1 MARRVER
8 NTAPSRCGLARP
20 LAVATVARVKILPT
34 IAVIGL
40 TACSA
45 FAASSKPALKLFAER
60 LVAPL
65 DIAPLGDGQL
75 LIADQVGRIHLADR
89 DGKLAEKRVLDLRD
103 AALFQSGR
111 FDERGLN
118 GIAVHPKF
126 AANQKFYAYYTA
138 PLRKSAPTNWNCTG
152 RLVEFTLKDG
162 AATDERVLLEID
174 MPYANHHGGRMA
186 FGPDGLL
193 HLGIGDGGNTCDIGM
208 GHSPQGNGQDTM
220 KLHAKILRIDVDRK
234 DAGKEYGIPRDNPFA
249 DGSKGAP
256 EVFAWGLRNPWG
268 LSFDRGGNREF
279 FVADVGQDSWEEIN
293 IVVKGGNYGWRIREG
308 LVCFDPKAPRKPPE
322 DCPKVG
328 ALGEPLLDPALAY
341 KNMGKYAKD
350 PDAKGI
356 SITGGYVY
364 RGKLHPQLTG
374 KYIFADWSRAWAKP
388 DGVMY
393 AASRGADGK
402 WTMAALD
409 LATHPGGAIGAYITA
424 IGEDADGELY
434 VMTNDS
440 NMMKGN
446 TGKVYKLIAQ

>member
-1 MARRVER
+1 MKHGGR
-8 NTAPSRCGLARP
+8 TTGFSRCGLAG
-20 LAVATVARVKILPT
+20 LTAAVTVPRVKILPT
-34 IAVIGL
+34 LAAIGL
-40 TACSA
+40 TACCA
-45 FAASSKPALKLFAER
+45 CAADSKPALKLFADR

-65 DIAPLGDGQL
+65 DLASIGGGQL

-89 DGKLAEKRVLDLRD
+89 DGKLAETRVLDLRD
-103 AALFQSGR
+103 AALFVSGR

-126 AANQKFYAYYTA
+126 AANRKFYAFYTA
-138 PLRKSAPTNWNCTG
+138 ALRKSVPTNWNCTA
-152 RLVEFTLKDG
+152 RLAEFTFKDG
-162 AATDERVLLEID
+162 AATDERILLEID

-193 HLGIGDGGNTCDIGM
+193 YLGTGDGGNAHDVGI
-208 GHSPQGNGQDTM
+208 GHSPQGNGQDTT
-220 KLHAKILRIDVDRK
+220 KLLGKILRIDVDRK
-234 DAGKEYGIPRDNPFA
+234 DAGREYGIPKDNPFA
-249 DGSKGAP
+249 DGGKGAP
-256 EVFAWGLRNPWG
+256 EIFAWGMRNPWG
-268 LSFDRGGNREF
+268 LSFDRAGKRDL

-293 IVVKGGNYGWRIREG
+293 LVVKGGNYGWRIREG
-308 LVCFDPKAPRKPPE
+308 FVCFDPKAPRKPPE
-322 DCPKVG
+322 DCPKTG

-350 PDAKGI
+350 PEAKGI

-388 DGVMY
+388 DGVIY
-393 AASRGADGK
+393 VASRGADGK
-402 WTMAALD
+402 WTMDALD
-409 LATHPGGAIGAYITA
+409 LATHPGGVIGAYIPA